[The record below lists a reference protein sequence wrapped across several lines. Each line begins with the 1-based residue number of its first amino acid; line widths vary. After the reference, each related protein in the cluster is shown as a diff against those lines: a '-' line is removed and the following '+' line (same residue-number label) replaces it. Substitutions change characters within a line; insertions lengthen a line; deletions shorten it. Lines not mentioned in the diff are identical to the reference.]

1 MSRRYLAILMALLAM
16 AAAGC
21 TSGKAPPEKMGGEA
35 TPSISIIPAEQMMG
49 QVQAQ
54 KPFDL
59 SRVRWA
65 EYVVAP
71 DRHTTVRL
79 EIDGMAAGSSVKK
92 IERTVMSSDP
102 SYIRV
107 FTGDGILRMRASQAT
122 SSMESSWLASF
133 EQLKKDDPVLS
144 ADDITG
150 TPSGS
155 ETVSVPLGMFSCN
168 VYEGGFNGSDAAY
181 WGAPGIP
188 VPIKVHTACDD
199 ATLELSGWG

>member
-1 MSRRYLAILMALLAM
+1 MSRRYISILMALLAM

-21 TSGKAPPEKMGGEA
+21 TSGKAPLENTGGDA
-35 TPSISIIPAEQMMG
+35 TPSMSIIPAEQMMR

-71 DRHTTVRL
+71 GHHTTVRL
-79 EIDGMAAGSSVKK
+79 EMDGTAAGSSVKK

-107 FTGDGILRMRASQAT
+107 FTGDGILRMRASQAA

-133 EQLKKDDPVLS
+133 EQLKKDDPVLC
-144 ADDITG
+144 ADYITG

-155 ETVSVPLGMFSCN
+155 ETVSVPLGTFNCN
-168 VYEGGFNGSDAAY
+168 VYEGDDYDATY

-188 VPIKVHTACDD
+188 VPIKIHRACDD